1 MSRNMV
7 YKAVICL
14 ACALTMAGCET
25 GRVFKTFEIG
35 GEEGVSVSRDASQS
49 AIINHDPDWSTRQGS
64 VAPYRIVCTEPS
76 PDVATVLAQSVAGG
90 GKFADKVAAEFA
102 SSSKE
107 GLVQLAERTVAVQVL
122 RERMFRACEAYSNG
136 AITGTT
142 YTLLMNRF
150 DRAMVTV
157 LFGEVMG
164 GAFGRSLA
172 AIGSINEAAEE
183 LVRLEKKLDDAQKRL
198 EEAGDEQNIK
208 KLTVVR
214 DQAKTKRDAMRDLL
228 HDLGSTVIAAG
239 PIEAKA
245 EPETHAFMAEI
256 FKDFIKS
263 HPLDD
268 YIAACIVELER
279 GLSTSPLKKPF
290 DAYRQRLLDKLKDV
304 PFRDNHQQTLAAI
317 EGIDRRT
324 ALFEHCRS
332 RNLLAVA
339 EMRQREIVSFRSY
352 EMGLKKA
359 ELLIREQEAR
369 NGATESYEN
378 AMEQCDRI
386 NEESVRDKC
395 FATVQAMQIKYPDTV
410 IPLLRDIPLPPSL
423 MSSIDIQPTVMFERL
438 KQRIPRLT
446 RSKEQL
452 AKREPLQIQDCD
464 CGKEE
469 KCQTNKRLNDERGAL
484 LEESQ
489 ELLDRAEREISL
501 SKQQELQELEHTRTD
516 LLSKRQN
523 ATTDHEIEFYLLK
536 LQLQSMEAKIEFN
549 KYENILDEVETMIR
563 KLKRHHEKMNE
574 ETEPPI
580 REC

>member
-1 MSRNMV
+1 M
-7 YKAVICL
+7 
-14 ACALTMAGCET
+14 
-25 GRVFKTFEIG
+25 
-35 GEEGVSVSRDASQS
+35 
-49 AIINHDPDWSTRQGS
+49 
-64 VAPYRIVCTEPS
+64 
-76 PDVATVLAQSVAGG
+76 
-90 GKFADKVAAEFA
+90 
-102 SSSKE
+102 
-107 GLVQLAERTVAVQVL
+107 AVQVL

-172 AIGSINEAAEE
+172 AIGPINEAAEE

-208 KLTVVR
+208 ELTVVR

-228 HDLGSTVIAAG
+228 RDLGSTVIAAG

-245 EPETHAFMAEI
+245 GPETHAFMAEI

-279 GLSTSPLKKPF
+279 GMSTPLERPF
-290 DAYRQRLLDKLKDV
+290 DAYRQRLLEKLEGG
-304 PFRDNHQQTLAAI
+304 PFGDNHQQTLAAI

-324 ALFEHCRS
+324 ALFKHCRYH
-332 RNLLAVA
+332 LLEVA
-339 EMRQREIVSFRSY
+339 KMRQREIVSFRSY

-395 FATVQAMQIKYPDTV
+395 FATVQAMQIKYLDAV
-410 IPLLRDIPLPPSL
+410 IPLLRDIPLPASL
-423 MSSIDIQPTVMFERL
+423 MSSIDTQPTVMFERL
-438 KQRIPRLT
+438 KREIENLKNI
-446 RSKEQL
+446 RSQL
-452 AKREPLQIQDCD
+452 KKQDSLPIEDSD
-464 CGKEE
+464 CGREE
-469 KCQTNKRLNDERGAL
+469 KNKKNKKLNGERDAL
-484 LEESQ
+484 LKESQ
-489 ELLDRAEREISL
+489 EWIDLAKEETSEQ
-501 SKQQELQELEHTRTD
+501 KKEELEELEHTRTD
-516 LLSKRQN
+516 LFSKLQN
-523 ATTDHEIEFYLLK
+523 ATTAPDIERYERK
-536 LQLQSMEAKIEFN
+536 LNAQFIQAKEEFN
-549 KYENILDEVETMIR
+549 KYEDILDEVETMIR
-563 KLKRHHEKMNE
+563 KLKRHHEKMKNAE
-574 ETEPPI
+574 SPVK
-580 REC
+580 EC